1 MRNGALPP
9 FPEANMG
16 QIFPP
21 IQSPHIGHRL
31 AGSVRG
37 IDLHRELLHAMQRA
51 RDPHKPRRVRPML
64 DALGVSPKLISCW
77 GVAIIETFGPGCA
90 FYQPAEDGRWA
101 LIVGVV
107 EAGDLID
114 LCAIDL
120 ETQHVGTRLGI
131 GKALGLDDIDK
142 SRWEGCDLQLVD
154 QPLAW
159 LREPVGSAFIIDW
172 SVVAF
177 TLADLDPIDC
187 GSVALAERV
196 ERAFLRPRPVPRL
209 LVAA

>member
-1 MRNGALPP
+1 
-9 FPEANMG
+9 MG

-31 AGSVRG
+31 AGGVRG

-51 RDPHKPRRVRPML
+51 RDPHKPRRARPML
-64 DALGVSPKLISCW
+64 DALGVSQKLISCW
-77 GVAIIETFGPGCA
+77 GVATIETFGPGRA
-90 FYQPAEDGRWA
+90 FYQPAEDGQWT
-101 LIVGVV
+101 LIVGIV

-120 ETQHVGTRLGI
+120 ETQHIATRLGL

-142 SRWEGCDLQLVD
+142 VRWQGVDLQLLD
-154 QPLAW
+154 TPMAW
-159 LREPVGSAFIIDW
+159 LRNPLGAAFIIDW

-177 TLADLDPIDC
+177 SLADL
-187 GSVALAERV
+187 GSARVLCSSLSLAERV
-196 ERAFLRPRPVPRL
+196 ERAHPRPMPML